1 MANFISEDDIEK
13 AIIQVFKE
21 QLGYRHINCFT
32 ANPEDLNDGSQRK
45 KKTDVVLEN
54 ILFEKLKEFNHDIP
68 EDKLKEVIDI
78 IKSSRASMSK
88 VCANKEVYKILK
100 DGIKVT
106 VKNRNGEE
114 EKKWVKVLDFDLE
127 KSNNDFLVVSQL
139 WIKGPIRFRRPD
151 LILYING
158 IPVVFIE
165 LKNSNVSVK
174 NAYDDNLTTY
184 KSEIPILFNYNQI
197 CILSNGLE
205 TKVGSFDSEWEFF
218 KDWLR
223 VNDEKE
229 KIDRQVIEEEKVSLK
244 YVVIGLCKKDRL
256 LDYIENFILFNED
269 YSKIIAMN
277 HQFLGV
283 NNAIESFKNR
293 KDKQGKLGVFW
304 HTQGSGKSY
313 SMIMF
318 AAKINRKFKG
328 NYTFLIVTDR
338 DDLDRQIYKNFLKV
352 GLIKKSDIVQ
362 PKNSEAL
369 REYLKSNKN
378 FIFTLIQKFRYDKG
392 KDYPILSERDN
403 IIVIVDEAHRTQYE
417 TLAENMRRGLPN
429 AQYIAF
435 TGTPLLGT
443 KKKVSKTEAWFG
455 GYVSKYNF
463 AQAIEDGATVPLF
476 YDKRVPEVLIQ
487 NDDLDDDFAEIIEDE
502 NLTDEQQQ
510 KLIKKYATEM
520 EVIKRDDRLETI
532 AKDIAYHFPRRGYK
546 GKGMVI
552 SIDKFTAVKMY
563 NKVQYHWKEEMK
575 RIQKQIKNTQNFIEI
590 NELKEM
596 LKYMQTVQMAVVISE
611 EAGEEEKFKK
621 VNLDITHHRNKI
633 KELDDEGHDLEY
645 KYKDPNDN
653 LQLIF
658 VCSMWLTGFDV
669 PTLSTIYLDKPMKN
683 HTLMQTIARANRVA
697 EGKTNGLIVDYY
709 NVFRNMKKA
718 LASYAGDN
726 TGGVM
731 PVENK
736 KKLYILLDEAI
747 NETILYCNSIEI
759 DLTKLLNEKDV
770 FENVNLFGI
779 YADRILSKDE
789 WKKQFKV
796 YVNTVEALYEAC
808 RPEIVKQER
817 RPMIDIIRYLLGII
831 EGKLQPPNIDDA
843 KKRVD
848 DLLDNSVLVNEEF
861 TKKVYQENYSIN
873 KSKLIDLSKLDFDKI
888 KSNYKETEYKNIEIS
903 NLRAFIEQK
912 LQEMMRK
919 NVSRAKFSEK
929 LRKIIDKYNAGGML
943 TDDYF
948 NDLMNFAK
956 DLRTEE
962 ERHMKEGLSEE
973 ELEIYDLL
981 KKDKLSADEL
991 QKVKLAAKELL
1002 LKLKDTKTKLLKV
1015 RWFADEQSR
1024 LEVKDTIDEILDKN
1038 LPDNYDRFIF
1048 KEKSDIVFNHIYN
1061 LAVSGRAWQ
1070 GTA

>member
-13 AIIQVFKE
+13 AIIQVFKQ

-32 ANPEDLNDGSQRK
+32 ADPEDLNDGSRRK
-45 KKTDVVLEN
+45 NKTEVVLDL
-54 ILFEKLKEFNHDIP
+54 ILFNKLKEFNPDIP
-68 EDKLKEVIDI
+68 EDKLQEVVDN
-78 IKSSRASMSK
+78 IKSSRSSMPK
-88 VCANKEVYKILK
+88 VSANKEVYKILK

-106 VKNRNGEE
+106 FNNKNSKE
-114 EKKWVKVLDFDLE
+114 EKKWVKVIDFDPNNS
-127 KSNNDFLVVSQL
+127 SNNDFLVVSQL
-139 WIKGPIRFRRPD
+139 WIKGPIRYRRPD
-151 LILYING
+151 LIIYING

-174 NAYDDNLTTY
+174 NAYNDNLTTY
-184 KSEIPILFNYNQI
+184 KAEIPILFNYNQV

-223 VNDEKE
+223 IDDEKE
-229 KIDRQVIEEEKVSLK
+229 KVDRKSIEDEKVSLK
-244 YVVIGLCKKDRL
+244 HVVLGLCKHDRL

-283 NNAIESFKNR
+283 NSAIKSFENR
-293 KDKQGKLGVFW
+293 HEKQGKLGVFW
-304 HTQGSGKSY
+304 HTQGSGKSF
-313 SMIMF
+313 SMTMF

-338 DDLDRQIYKNFLKV
+338 DDLDRQIYKNFLRV
-352 GLIKKSDIVQ
+352 GLIKKSDAVQ
-362 PKNSEAL
+362 PKNSETL
-369 REYLKSNKN
+369 REYLKTNKS

-392 KDYPILSERDN
+392 KDYPILSERDD

-435 TGTPLLGT
+435 TGTPLLG
-443 KKKVSKTEAWFG
+443 KERKTNSWFG
-455 GYVSKYNF
+455 NYVSEYNF

-476 YDKRVPEVLIQ
+476 YNKRVPEVLVQ
-487 NDDLDDDFAEIIEDE
+487 NKDLDEDFIDIVEDE

-510 KLIKKYATEM
+510 KLIRDYATEM

-532 AKDIAYHFPRRGYK
+532 SKDIVYHFPRRGYK

-552 SIDKFTAVKMY
+552 SVDKFTAVKMY

-575 RIQKQIKNTQNFIEI
+575 NIQKQINNTMNFVEK
-590 NELKEM
+590 NELKEI
-596 LKYMQTVQMAVVISE
+596 LKYMQSVEMAVVISE

-621 VNLDITHHRNKI
+621 VHLDILPHRNKM
-633 KELDDEGHDLEY
+633 KELDEEGHDLEY
-645 KYKDPNDN
+645 KFKDSKDN
-653 LQLIF
+653 LQLVF

-669 PTLSTIYLDKPMKN
+669 PTLSTLYLDKPMKD

-697 EGKTNGLIVDYY
+697 ESKTNGLIVDYY

-718 LASYAGDN
+718 LASY
-726 TGGVM
+726 GGGNDGGLV
-731 PVENK
+731 PVEDKEN
-736 KKLYILLDEAI
+736 LYKLLDGAIEEAVI
-747 NETILYCNSIEI
+747 YCSSIDI
-759 DLTKLLNEKDV
+759 DLSKLLDEKDV
-770 FENVNLFGI
+770 FKNVNLFGV
-779 YADRILSKDE
+779 YADKLLSKDE

-796 YVNTVEALYEAC
+796 YVNTIESLYEAC
-808 RPEIVKQER
+808 RPEITKQPR
-817 RPMIDIIRYLLGII
+817 RPMIDIIRYLTGVM
-831 EGKLQPPNIDDA
+831 EGKLPPPNIDKA

-848 DLLDNSVLVNEEF
+848 DLLDNSILVNEEF
-861 TKKVYQENYSIN
+861 RQNAYKENYSIT
-873 KSKLIDLSKLDFDKI
+873 KSKLVDLSKLDFDKI
-888 KSNYKETEYKNIEIS
+888 KANYKEAEYKNIEIS
-903 NLRAFIEQK
+903 DLRAFIEQK
-912 LQEMMRK
+912 LQDMMDR
-919 NVSRAKFSEK
+919 NVSRGNFAEK
-929 LRKIIDKYNAGGML
+929 LQKIIDRYNAGGML

-948 NDLMNFAK
+948 DDLMNFAK

-962 ERHMKEGLSEE
+962 ERHIREGLSEE

-981 KKDKLSADEL
+981 KKDKITKEEL

-1002 LKLKDTKTKLLKV
+1002 AKLKDTQTKLLKV

-1024 LEVKDTIDEILDKN
+1024 LKVKDAIDEVLDVN
-1038 LPDNYDRFIF
+1038 LPDTYDRIIF
-1048 KEKSDIVFNHIYN
+1048 KEKSDIVFSHIYD
-1061 LAVSGRAWQ
+1061 LAVTGRGWQ